1 MRKHLLAAVLILPA
15 LSSAAKP
22 EPAPAEEKEAV
33 IVPLN
38 VRDPSA
44 LVMGPMGEAGPAV
57 NAVDALPQPPAAGP
71 WLPVPERKGER
82 AAMPKGYRSVS
93 VPVPGDEL
101 MDLRPGDRVDLVSI
115 FEAQGA
121 KGKERFAAT
130 VLQNVKVLG
139 LGAPK
144 GAEGH
149 GAALLMLNPMEAQ
162 MALLAVRQGPVG
174 LARRGPGDDEIY
186 PMEMTSYRR
195 LFR

>member
-1 MRKHLLAAVLILPA
+1 MRNLLLAAVLSLPP

-22 EPAPAEEKEAV
+22 EPAPVEEKAAV

-44 LVMGPMGEAGPAV
+44 LVMGPAGEAGPAV
-57 NAVDALPQPPAAGP
+57 SAPEAPPQPAAGP
-71 WLPVPERKGER
+71 WLPVAGAKGER
-82 AAMPKGYRSVS
+82 MAMPGGYRSVS

-101 MDLRPGDRVDLVSI
+101 MDLRPGDRVDLISV

-121 KGKERFAAT
+121 KHKERFAAT

-149 GAALLMLNPMEAQ
+149 GAVLLMLNPMEAQ

-186 PMEMTSYRR
+186 PMEMTSYRK

>member
-1 MRKHLLAAVLILPA
+1 MRKLLLAAVLTLPS

-22 EPAPAEEKEAV
+22 EPAPVEEKAAV

-44 LVMGPMGEAGPAV
+44 LVMGPTGEPGPAV
-57 NAVDALPQPPAAGP
+57 AAPDAPAPPAAGP

-82 AAMPKGYRSVS
+82 LAMPQGYRSVT
-93 VPVPGDEL
+93 VPVPGHEL
-101 MDLRPGDRVDLVSI
+101 LDLRPGDRVDLVTV

-121 KGKERFAAT
+121 KHKERFAST

-144 GAEGH
+144 GAEGS
-149 GAALLMLNPMEAQ
+149 GAVLLMLNPMEAQ

-186 PMEMTSYRR
+186 PMEMTSYRK

>member
-1 MRKHLLAAVLILPA
+1 MRELLLAAVLSLPTLA
-15 LSSAAKP
+15 SAAKP
-22 EPAPAEEKEAV
+22 EPAPVEEKPAV

-44 LVMGPMGEAGPAV
+44 LVMGPAGEAGPAV
-57 NAVDALPQPPAAGP
+57 SAVDAQTSAAGP
-71 WLPVPERKGER
+71 WLPAAGAKGER
-82 AAMPKGYRSVS
+82 IAMPRGYRSVS

-101 MDLRPGDRVDLVSI
+101 VDLRAGERVDLISV
-115 FEAQGA
+115 FDAQGP
-121 KGKERFAAT
+121 KGKERYAAT

-139 LGAPK
+139 LSAPK
-144 GAEGH
+144 GAEGQ

-174 LARRGPGDDEIY
+174 LARRDAGDDEVY
-186 PMEMTSYRR
+186 PMEMTSYRK